1 MRQNGIKIERT
12 IVLKLLEKTFT
23 FFFFLND
30 GTNGL
35 IALKLIFPIFWIC
48 E

>member
-12 IVLKLLEKTFT
+12 IVLKLLEKKLLL
-23 FFFFLND
+23 FFFFND